1 MLWKRRAATGK
12 QDHRAAIGR
21 VLRPGVVLWVPA
33 GAGNNGESVAVGGGS
48 GMRGARKGG
57 QQGRGRGP
65 GKGEDDA
72 WRLIQQEVERRRRQ
86 RGVQG

>member
-1 MLWKRRAATGK
+1 MLWKRRAAIGK
-12 QDHRAAIGR
+12 QDHRAAVGC
-21 VLRPGVVLWVPA
+21 VLRLGAVLWVPV
-33 GAGNNGESVAVGGGS
+33 GAGNDGESVAASGGS

-86 RGVQG
+86 RGGHG